1 MIEMMVIVIND
12 SVIEAINMT
21 SGLLV
26 TKHQTHQSPTVWK
39 CTVEKSWTNQTHQA
53 KLTLEVWKRTVEKSQ
68 TKQTQ
73 PANLRGGA
81 LK

>member
-1 MIEMMVIVIND
+1 MIEMMVVVIND

-26 TKHQTHQSPTVWK
+26 T
-39 CTVEKSWTNQTHQA
+39 NQ
-53 KLTLEVWKRTVEKSQ
+53 KLTSHQVFENAPCR